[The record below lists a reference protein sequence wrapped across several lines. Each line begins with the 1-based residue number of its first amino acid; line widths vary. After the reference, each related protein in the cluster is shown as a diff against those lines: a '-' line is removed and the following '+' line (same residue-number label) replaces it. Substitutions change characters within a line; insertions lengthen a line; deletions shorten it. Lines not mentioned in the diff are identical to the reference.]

1 MLTAA
6 FLIIH
11 TITYSGQVQ
20 TLSVF
25 RYPDMFACEQAR
37 QNLIV
42 QKTEKSTEVAM
53 VFCTSTKL
61 DWWRE

>member
-1 MLTAA
+1 MLAA

-25 RYPDMFACEQAR
+25 RYPDMMACEQAR
-37 QNLIV
+37 STLII
-42 QKTEKSTEVAM
+42 QKTEKSTEVAA
-53 VFCTSTKL
+53 VFCTSKKL